1 MKKKCEL
8 SVRQAV
14 KLAYDEEPTVFHSVT
29 FIMRV
34 RFLLGRPACMD
45 GSILRRLRSLRADGV
60 INYRVKNN
68 ELSIYEKIEA

>member
-1 MKKKCEL
+1 MKKKCNL
-8 SVRQAV
+8 SIREAV
-14 KLAYDEEPTVFHSVT
+14 KIAYDEEPKVFHTVT
-29 FIMRV
+29 FLIKV

-45 GSILRRLRSLRADGV
+45 TSILRRLRSLRADGV